1 MFEKAN
7 QRESFS
13 ARTPMRR
20 SLRCRGFSRSSR
32 KGRSSSSASAH
43 RASSLVHASRP
54 VRERAKVMKF
64 SKRTVTVTVRNAR
77 KPWPSSRLHTVRA
90 SPRARSSTNVASGVS
105 ISKVSCSPTDLRS
118 RSFDT
123 ALSERP
129 RALPKRPSPGG
140 RTCPSP
146 KLWPAAQAVDLSVLI
161 QTQSRLDDHSPA
173 PPASTLPLP
182 LRPPPP
188 ARGREPC
195 PATAARRVQKNDGP
209 TQAAHDGSPLLD
221 LAVQSL
227 GRVEAAPRDRDPRHR
242 PAVAAAPLPRVLDQ
256 ALWPPDRR
264 SPGRPCR
271 RAVA

>member
-1 MFEKAN
+1 MLAMLMIFPRRCLTIEAAASL
-7 QRESFS
+7 ESKKQ
-13 ARTPMRR
+13 A
-20 SLRCRGFSRSSR
+20 LR
-32 KGRSSSSASAH
+32 
-43 RASSLVHASRP
+43 L
-54 VRERAKVMKF
+54 
-64 SKRTVTVTVRNAR
+64 
-77 KPWPSSRLHTVRA
+77 
-90 SPRARSSTNVASGVS
+90 VS
-105 ISKVSCSPTDLRS
+105 ITRSQSSGACSRIP
-118 RSFDT
+118 
-123 ALSERP
+123 
-129 RALPKRPSPGG
+129 
-140 RTCPSP
+140 CPSP

-182 LRPPPP
+182 LRQPPP

-221 LAVQSL
+221 LAGQSL

-271 RAVA
+271 DQSP